1 MSSSSASVEP
11 WLLVSGGSG
20 GIGSAVCVAL
30 AERGIRPFVGYHRG
44 ETAARALAER
54 CAGRALQLDLT
65 DQQSIARAAQ
75 ELEQCPRLLGAVL
88 AGSPPLSLTTFGKI
102 TSAEM
107 QEQWQVNVL
116 GPQQLLAELVRR
128 CFRKHK
134 SGSVVGVLTRAMG
147 SEQAPAAPGMG
158 AYVIAKHGMA
168 GVLALLAADHPWLR
182 VRAVKPGYTETKM
195 LEAFDP
201 RFLELQR
208 EKAAFQTPMQ
218 VAALILQEA
227 IPDDPRSSF

>member
-1 MSSSSASVEP
+1 MSSNAAPSTSEP
-11 WLLVSGGSG
+11 WFLVYGGSG

-30 AERGIRPFVGYHRG
+30 AERGIRPFVGYHRA
-44 ETAARALAER
+44 EAAARALAER
-54 CAGRALQLDLT
+54 CAGRALSLDLS
-65 DQQSIARAAQ
+65 DPASISRAAQ
-75 ELEQCPRLLGAVL
+75 ELEECPLLLGAVL
-88 AGSPPLSLTTFGKI
+88 AGSPPLSLTSFGKI
-102 TSAEM
+102 TAQEM

-128 CFRKHK
+128 CFRKRK

-147 SEQAPAAPGMG
+147 SDEAPAAPGMG
-158 AYVIAKHGMA
+158 AYVIAKHGLA
-168 GVLALLAADHPWLR
+168 GVLALLAADHPWLH

-201 RFLELQR
+201 RFLDLQR
-208 EKAAFQTPMQ
+208 QKAAFQTPTQ

-227 IPDDPRSSF
+227 LPA